1 MKRARTRGIRGIAGP
16 ACCCLLGGLTLCT
29 AGGGPR
35 PEAKILVGE
44 AVAVSGDRAGV
55 PHVEPALAA
64 HPTDPD
70 LLFGAAVT
78 YPDADPRRGLDST
91 VVDGFRST
99 DGGRSWSRVSLPACR
114 IDPWVRFGR
123 GGTLWVSCLGTK
135 DHPVA
140 VYRSADGGRTWSGP
154 VRVPDGG
161 RRGADRPI
169 LSAGAGE
176 SVYVAFGQSSSAPGL
191 TGLAYAPAVSRSADG
206 GRTFAGPAFV
216 HHDNLV
222 QQPFDAEIL
231 SSGTYVLFFMDYATP
246 QETPLAHRR
255 SWAVRSA
262 DGGRTFSTPALI
274 FEQAGQ
280 EMPWAVAVDRSATHR
295 DRLYLAVDGS
305 WQRRAGAAPAA
316 SAASAASGPGLFL
329 LTSDDGG
336 ETWKAGGTV
345 TDAPPGANAETPAV
359 AVNRDG
365 VVGVAWYDTRHDP
378 RGECYDLFFTAS
390 LDGGATFLPAVRV
403 TPEPSCPQASERQ
416 RGVAS
421 RWPFGGDYSGLAAG
435 ADGRFHLFWA
445 DSRSGVYQIRSAA
458 AQVIPQL
465 TRLGGSRY
473 TVSR

>member
-1 MKRARTRGIRGIAGP
+1 MKREKTRKIRGIAAP
-16 ACCCLLGGLTLCT
+16 ACCCLLGGLTLCA

-35 PEAKILVGE
+35 PAAKILLGE
-44 AVAVSGDRAGV
+44 VVAASGDRAGV
-55 PHVEPALAA
+55 PHVEPSLAA

-78 YPDADPRRGLDST
+78 YPDADPSRGGDST
-91 VVDGFRST
+91 IVDGFRST
-99 DGGRSWSRVSLPACR
+99 DGGRSWSRVPLPVCR
-114 IDPWVRFGR
+114 IDPWVRFGS
-123 GGTLWVSCLGTK
+123 GGTLFVSCLGTK
-135 DHPVA
+135 DYPVA
-140 VYRSADGGRTWSGP
+140 AYRSADGGRTWDVP
-154 VRVPDGG
+154 VRVPDEG
-161 RRGADRPI
+161 RAADRPV

-176 SVYVAFGQSSSAPGL
+176 SIYVAFGQSFAAPGL
-191 TGLAYAPAVSRSADG
+191 AGRTYAPAVSRSTDG

-222 QQPFDAEIL
+222 QQPFDSEVL
-231 SSGTYVLFFMDYATP
+231 SSGVYVLFFMDFATS
-246 QETPLAHRR
+246 QEAPLAHRR
-255 SWAVRSA
+255 TWAVRSA
-262 DGGRTFSTPALI
+262 DGGRTFSTPALV

-280 EMPWAVAVDRSATHR
+280 EMPWSVAADRSAAHR

-305 WQRRAGAAPAA
+305 WRRRRREGEAAPAA
-316 SAASAASGPGLFL
+316 SGRSLFL

-345 TDAPPGANAETPAV
+345 TGAPPGANAETPAV

-390 LDGGATFLPAVRV
+390 LDGGATFLPEVRV

-445 DSRSGVYQIRSAA
+445 DSRAGIYQIRSAS
-458 AQVIPQL
+458 AQVISQL
-465 TRLGGSRY
+465 TSLGGSRY
-473 TVSR
+473 TAAR